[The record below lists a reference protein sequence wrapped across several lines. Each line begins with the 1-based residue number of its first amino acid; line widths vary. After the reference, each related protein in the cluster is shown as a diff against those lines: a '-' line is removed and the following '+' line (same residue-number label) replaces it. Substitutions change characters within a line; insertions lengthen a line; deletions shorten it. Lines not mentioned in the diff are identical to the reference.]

1 MDRVF
6 EWAQLPTGWGE
17 QKNLN
22 TPATNIYEVFDQP
35 RTKSTPQGP
44 APPRAQSRNESYRGP
59 QREADQ
65 QRAEDMV
72 RDEDGFRG
80 LLSDVD
86 HGGSSQE
93 VVRAGAV
100 RSQLGVA

>member
-1 MDRVF
+1 V
-6 EWAQLPTGWGE
+6 
-17 QKNLN
+17 N
-22 TPATNIYEVFDQP
+22 TPAAKIYDVLDQP
-35 RTKSTPQGP
+35 RTKCTSQGP
-44 APPRAQSRNESYRGP
+44 APPRTQSRNESYRSP

-65 QRAEDMV
+65 QRAEDMI

-86 HGGSSQE
+86 HGGSGQE